1 LKTFPKRNANLG
13 CNGFPLRLI
22 AIISDAHFSF
32 RCKCR
37 SFWRRTSLLASLLV
51 SSSSGF
57 FGTCSIELRGS
68 FHSSRMRWASRFS
81 DTNQLIASCD
91 SARTESPPTICMA
104 KRARARIDSFNLLRR
119 NLSLQRH
126 RISSIPLS
134 RNLLFIDIVIFLLKK
149 CRFRKRKESTLQP
162 KRARSCQAERASRAD
177 PCIALPPRSP
187 IAISPSISRDV
198 GIATLQHFREHE
210 HAPMTKTCHGRS
222 NYVCMDAQWHNL
234 RCTARLGSIT
244 NIRQPILSNDQR
256 ICGRSPCARDIM
268 STTTD

>member
-1 LKTFPKRNANLG
+1 MSEFLAADVTLSQFTRFFVFRILWDMLDRIKRIFPFIAHAMGLAIQWHESANCIL
-13 CNGFPLRLI
+13 
-22 AIISDAHFSF
+22 
-32 RCKCR
+32 
-37 SFWRRTSLLASLLV
+37 
-51 SSSSGF
+51 
-57 FGTCSIELRGS
+57 
-68 FHSSRMRWASRFS
+68 RFS
-81 DTNQLIASCD
+81 AHRIA
-91 SARTESPPTICMA
+91 ANNLHGET
-104 KRARARIDSFNLLRR
+104 RARARIDSFNLLRR